1 MMLRNIL
8 VAINSGYVHSNL
20 AVRQL
25 SVRSGIPFFEFNI
38 NMQREDVFAQI
49 VDYDVLWFSCYIWNI
64 SFVYKLIDDIKAV
77 DSGKII
83 VLGGPSVSFNAKEV
97 MESHPS
103 VDYIMCGEGED
114 IISPLAEC
122 IEKKEQPEIAGV
134 LYRKDGKLQ
143 GSSEYRF
150 AEELECVPYRAD
162 IVYFESSR
170 GCPFS
175 CSYCQSGFFKDGV
188 RYYDLDKVKEALAEL
203 AGMNIPI
210 VKFVDRTFNANEKR
224 AAAILEYLLTLK
236 CDTVWHFEIGGDLL
250 TDRLINLLNKGN
262 FQVEIGIQSF
272 NEDTLKAVD
281 RYCNL
286 DRLCKNI
293 GRLTIHKHVDLIA
306 GLPFE
311 DMQSFISSFNR
322 AFDLKAD
329 MLQLGFLKVL
339 PGSKMR
345 NNKAIIFSGEPPY
358 QVLKTDWISVSELK
372 ELKKVEKALD
382 IYYNRGR
389 FKLSLE
395 YLLKL
400 YPSPYSLFLH
410 LADNFKEDIYLP
422 IGYARAAGNMFFACK
437 EKADKELLCGLMRC
451 DYYFSGAKGNVPQ
464 FLKPFKYYAKDVRK
478 KCGIEKDEN
487 FFISEV
493 DYITR
498 EKIMC
503 AVIKN
508 TGRVIHLGEL

>member
-236 CDTVWHFEIGGDLL
+236 CDTIWHFEIGGDLL

-272 NEDTLKAVD
+272 NEE
-281 RYCNL
+281 
-286 DRLCKNI
+286 I
-293 GRLTIHKHVDLIA
+293 GRAHV
-306 GLPFE
+306 
-311 DMQSFISSFNR
+311 
-322 AFDLKAD
+322 
-329 MLQLGFLKVL
+329 
-339 PGSKMR
+339 
-345 NNKAIIFSGEPPY
+345 
-358 QVLKTDWISVSELK
+358 
-372 ELKKVEKALD
+372 
-382 IYYNRGR
+382 
-389 FKLSLE
+389 
-395 YLLKL
+395 
-400 YPSPYSLFLH
+400 
-410 LADNFKEDIYLP
+410 
-422 IGYARAAGNMFFACK
+422 
-437 EKADKELLCGLMRC
+437 
-451 DYYFSGAKGNVPQ
+451 
-464 FLKPFKYYAKDVRK
+464 
-478 KCGIEKDEN
+478 
-487 FFISEV
+487 
-493 DYITR
+493 
-498 EKIMC
+498 
-503 AVIKN
+503 
-508 TGRVIHLGEL
+508 